1 MAREPI
7 QRGKGNKMTQAKVIL
22 KKWRTRIAKAKKR
35 GRFTDYDHELSLN
48 WAKCA
53 VGERDCMCEK
63 VIPKNPTVIAS
74 PSWHR
79 ESEQNLERSS
89 IVTRKMYVKV
99 SKLGS
104 DFHTHVSS
112 NSFDKALDVIKTI
125 ESLPKEKFYR

>member
-1 MAREPI
+1 MHVDGI
-7 QRGKGNKMTQAKVIL
+7 GVKMKPQVIL

-35 GRFTDYDHELSLN
+35 GRFTDYDQELSLN

-63 VIPKNPTVIAS
+63 VIPKNPTVFSS

-79 ESEQNLERSS
+79 TSEQNLERASV
-89 IVTRKMYVKV
+89 IKRMMYSKV

-104 DFHTHVSS
+104 DFHTYVSA
-112 NSFDKALDVIKTI
+112 NSFDKALDVIKKI